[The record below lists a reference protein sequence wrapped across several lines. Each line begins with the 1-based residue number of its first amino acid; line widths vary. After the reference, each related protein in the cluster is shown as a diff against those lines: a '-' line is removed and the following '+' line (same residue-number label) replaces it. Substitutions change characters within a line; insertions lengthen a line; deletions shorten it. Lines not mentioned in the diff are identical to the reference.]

1 MTIKLDGKDN
11 IIDNMYKNLPKRKII
26 ENGNWSEEKTQKII
40 EEVTRQVTD
49 EYYNKPVLVI
59 KGGGDSDYTSG
70 KK

>member
-1 MTIKLDGKDN
+1 MIIKLDGKDN

-26 ENGNWSEEKTQKII
+26 GNGKWSEEKTQKII

-59 KGGGDSDYTSG
+59 KRGGDSDYTSG

>member
-59 KGGGDSDYTSG
+59 KRGGDSDYTSG